1 MILVVFMLSGV
12 IFSGCFDVEVQKQAK
27 NYDAMSSPDFVVAT
41 DVEDAKY
48 WQAKY
53 DSLLRVFEETKG
65 YTVTKKQYDS
75 LYLVHTEM
83 REKFFVK
90 PYKIK
95 AEYHRARDSIYR

>member
-12 IFSGCFDVEVQKQAK
+12 TFSCFDVEVPKQAK
-27 NYDAMSSPDFVVAT
+27 NYDAMASPDFVVA
-41 DVEDAKY
+41 DASKDASY

-53 DSLLRVFEETKG
+53 DSLLKVFEKTKG
-65 YTVTKKQYDS
+65 YTVTRKQYDS

-90 PYKIK
+90 PYKAK
-95 AEYHRARDSIYR
+95 AEYHRVRDSIYR